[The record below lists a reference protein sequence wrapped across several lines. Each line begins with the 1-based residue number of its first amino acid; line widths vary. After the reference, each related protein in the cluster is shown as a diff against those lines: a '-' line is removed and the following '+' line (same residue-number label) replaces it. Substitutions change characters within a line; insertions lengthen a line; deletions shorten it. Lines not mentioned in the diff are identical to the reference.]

1 MDALT
6 QLTKLLA
13 GREKT
18 RAQARAD
25 LEKRD
30 FSAPDIDAAIARA
43 TELGYL
49 DDARVAKRLA
59 VAALRD
65 GWAGEV
71 LHARLTSKGID
82 EAIGARAADEAIA
95 ELEWNESAAA
105 QTLVKKRHLDGVKA
119 ARFLA
124 SRGFSE
130 DLCNRFGNG

>member
-18 RAQARAD
+18 KAQARAD
-25 LEKRD
+25 LEKRE
-30 FSAPDIDAAIARA
+30 FPAADIDAAITRA
-43 TELGYL
+43 SELGYL
-49 DDARVAKRLA
+49 DDTRVAKRLA
-59 VAALRD
+59 VASMRD

-82 EAIGARAADEAIA
+82 ENTATQAIA
-95 ELEWNESAAA
+95 DAIVELEWNENVAAEV
-105 QTLVKKRHLDGVKA
+105 LVKKRHLDGVKA

>member
-30 FSAPDIDAAIARA
+30 FAAPDIDAAIARA

-71 LHARLTSKGID
+71 LHARLTGKGID
-82 EAIGARAADEAIA
+82 EATASRATQDAIDELAWR
-95 ELEWNESAAA
+95 EPAAA
-105 QTLVKKRHLDGVKA
+105 EALVKKRHLDGVKA

-130 DLCNRFGNG
+130 DLCNRYGNG

>member
-18 RAQARAD
+18 KAQARAD
-25 LEKRD
+25 LEKRE
-30 FSAPDIDAAIARA
+30 FPVAEIDAAITRA
-43 TELGYL
+43 SELGYL
-49 DDARVAKRLA
+49 DDTRVAKRLA
-59 VAALRD
+59 VASMRD

-82 EAIGARAADEAIA
+82 ENTATQAIA
-95 ELEWNESAAA
+95 DAIVELEWNENVAAEV
-105 QTLVKKRHLDGVKA
+105 LVKKRHLAGVKA